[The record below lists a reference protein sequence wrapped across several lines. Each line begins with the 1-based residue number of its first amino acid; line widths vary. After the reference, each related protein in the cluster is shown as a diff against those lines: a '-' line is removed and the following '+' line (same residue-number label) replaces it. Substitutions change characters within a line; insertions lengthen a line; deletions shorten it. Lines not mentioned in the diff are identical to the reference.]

1 MITAPLR
8 VINRIGKDDRF
19 RNNNPLDIGLG
30 PFFLTQLVA
39 KQMLKQAPDAEGSR
53 GRIVNITSISVYT
66 ASINRGDYCMVKAG
80 LAMMREVSTSMKPGF
95 LQSLRDAATQ
105 EFLRGDAVFIFAG
118 LIVFNFFSEMAYRSP
133 MLLHE
138 YAHFIKKTIFP
149 SDMLAVI
156 STLRAA
162 AYTGI
167 GAVVMLICVV
177 LVTGHLPWTVIL
189 MPLLFIPLMA
199 FLMGLA
205 WFLCAIGA
213 FTRDAGYLMINVVP
227 LFMFMT
233 PVFFPHTALSAPW
246 NILIYLNALTAFVE
260 VMRDLV
266 LIGKL
271 PNLLVVRKT
280 LGPKTVP
287 ELIALAKEKP
297 GKIAYAS
304 SGSGTTVHL
313 SGALFATMAK
323 IDILHVPYR
332 GSAPAVQDMLADQV
346 DMIFDNIPGS
356 LAQMAGGKVWGLA
369 VTGTERSP
377 MAPEVPTM
385 DSFLPGFDVN
395 SWGGICGP
403 AGVPQPIVDKLN
415 ALAKQALD
423 SDEVKKA
430 YLKNGATPLW
440 KSVPDT
446 IAYRRAEEQRFA
458 PIVKASGAKV
468 D

>member
-1 MITAPLR
+1 MPSVKIVNGQEIVVEALDPRQRFRRFLLKPFLGVIYNKEIVLAILRRELRVRFTGSAGGWLWAIAAPLFA
-8 VINRIGKDDRF
+8 I
-19 RNNNPLDIGLG
+19 L
-30 PFFLTQLVA
+30 
-39 KQMLKQAPDAEGSR
+39 
-53 GRIVNITSISVYT
+53 VYT
-66 ASINRGDYCMVKAG
+66 YAFT
-80 LAMMREVSTSMKPGF
+80 TSMQLPF
-95 LQSLRDAATQ
+95 AENAANK
-105 EFLRGDAVFIFAG
+105 RAAYAVFIFAG

-177 LVTGHLPWTVIL
+177 IVTGHLPWTVIL

-233 PVFFPHTALSAPW
+233 PVFFPHTAMSAPW

-271 PNLLVVRKT
+271 PNVLVV
-280 LGPKTVP
+280 LW
-287 ELIALAKEKP
+287 
-297 GKIAYAS
+297 
-304 SGSGTTVHL
+304 
-313 SGALFATMAK
+313 
-323 IDILHVPYR
+323 
-332 GSAPAVQDMLADQV
+332 MLATSV
-346 DMIFDNIPGS
+346 FTFYFGYWFFDRYRN
-356 LAQMAGGKVWGLA
+356 V
-369 VTGTERSP
+369 
-377 MAPEVPTM
+377 
-385 DSFLPGFDVN
+385 
-395 SWGGICGP
+395 
-403 AGVPQPIVDKLN
+403 IVD
-415 ALAKQALD
+415 
-423 SDEVKKA
+423 V
-430 YLKNGATPLW
+430 
-440 KSVPDT
+440 
-446 IAYRRAEEQRFA
+446 I
-458 PIVKASGAKV
+458 
-468 D
+468 